1 MLPAAQVKVLNTET
15 AEEQEARLEAFAR
28 ELEAKQQ
35 QREQEQQQEAAAG
48 PPAGAADAMD
58 TEAVATGD

>member
-1 MLPAAQVKVLNTET
+1 VKVEKQET

-35 QREQEQQQEAAAG
+35 QQQQQQKQQQESEQQQHQQEQEAA
-48 PPAGAADAMD
+48 DTAM
-58 TEAVATGD
+58 GD

>member
-1 MLPAAQVKVLNTET
+1 VKVLNKET

-35 QREQEQQQEAAAG
+35 QRQQEQRQEAAEAE
-48 PPAGAADAMD
+48 AEANAMD
-58 TEAVATGD
+58 TEAVTTGELQDL